1 MIEMLPID
9 LIVEIGILAGPDE
22 YEQIAKISERNAI
35 ILRKPYIT
43 RATNVLIVSKIEMT
57 YKGRL
62 HSFGDQPASIT
73 ETGTYWYRYGK
84 LHRDNDQP
92 AAIRANGDKY
102 WYQHGNHHRDND
114 QPATE
119 YAELAHCKLNR
130 STISLC
136 RPANPV
142 YLGGCACAC
151 ACVSN
156 YAIFSI
162 YFFQSLTVRP
172 PVYS

>member
-1 MIEMLPID
+1 MLEELPID

-43 RATNVLIVSKIEMT
+43 RATNVLIVSKFEMT

-73 ETGTYWYRYGK
+73 EIGTYWYRYGK

-102 WYQHGNHHRDND
+102 WYQHGKYHRDND
-114 QPATE
+114 QPAIIFVSGYQEWFQYGLYHRGNDQPAIISSDGTKE
-119 YAELAHCKLNR
+119 WYHHGNR
-130 STISLC
+130 IK
-136 RPANPV
+136 
-142 YLGGCACAC
+142 
-151 ACVSN
+151 
-156 YAIFSI
+156 
-162 YFFQSLTVRP
+162 
-172 PVYS
+172 